1 MRKLN
6 EILILLFMV
15 CCISCNTKH
24 DISFNQNLIKSISEE
39 DENLPSRFFNSL
51 FFCKC
56 QNEEILILSVYEL
69 REVYLKEYKHTNYKD
84 FLTELF
90 NQKLLVNCNIQDK
103 QIRINEEVKKNYLKM
118 PLKEFLN
125 LYCTKKK
132 ENIFIIKNNMPDESK
147 NTILYFLFI
156 NNYITNID
164 DYSGT
169 YVIKKVS

>member
-1 MRKLN
+1 MKKCN
-6 EILILLFMV
+6 KIFILILLACF
-15 CCISCNTKH
+15 ISCNNKQ
-24 DISFNQNLIKSISEE
+24 DISFSQKLIKSISEE
-39 DENLPSRFFNSL
+39 DKSYPSRFFNNL

-56 QNEEILILSVYEL
+56 QNEEVSILSIYEL
-69 REVYLKEYKHTNYKD
+69 REVYLKEFNHINYKN

-90 NQKLLVNCNIQDK
+90 NQKLLINCTIQNK
-103 QIRINEEVKKNYLKM
+103 QFRINEEVKKNYIKM

-125 LYCTKKK
+125 FYCTKKK
-132 ENIFIIKNNMPDESK
+132 DNLFFIKNDVADEFK
-147 NTILYFLFI
+147 NTILYYLFI

>member
-1 MRKLN
+1 
-6 EILILLFMV
+6 
-15 CCISCNTKH
+15 
-24 DISFNQNLIKSISEE
+24 
-39 DENLPSRFFNSL
+39 
-51 FFCKC
+51 
-56 QNEEILILSVYEL
+56 
-69 REVYLKEYKHTNYKD
+69 
-84 FLTELF
+84 
-90 NQKLLVNCNIQDK
+90 
-103 QIRINEEVKKNYLKM
+103 M

>member
-1 MRKLN
+1 
-6 EILILLFMV
+6 
-15 CCISCNTKH
+15 
-24 DISFNQNLIKSISEE
+24 
-39 DENLPSRFFNSL
+39 
-51 FFCKC
+51 
-56 QNEEILILSVYEL
+56 
-69 REVYLKEYKHTNYKD
+69 
-84 FLTELF
+84 
-90 NQKLLVNCNIQDK
+90 
-103 QIRINEEVKKNYLKM
+103 M

-169 YVIKKVS
+169 YVIKKVSQSIFITVSSKTICVCGGFAYETEGLTITEH